1 MINNLSDLLMAFVE
15 AEKKALN
22 KYDITHRPTI
32 GEMYEGLTKELVS
45 KSIFAGMNLVVSTQS
60 FIEGCETE
68 FDVILAEGEGEQVPY
83 TTSYKYKPS
92 QVIAVIQVKKTL
104 NAQELRN
111 SYENLRQAA
120 NVYQNVFSD
129 MDGTMVSDTFKNICH
144 KEISAYKKGQLN
156 PQEEY
161 IYHTLVMDCYF
172 PLRIVLGYNGYK
184 TEEGFREAFI
194 EFLDTKKSTEENKI
208 PGYSPMI
215 LPNLIISDG
224 FTLAKLTGSPYS
236 MRLGSVA
243 EGWWELMTSSHFNTM
258 HIFLEMLWT
267 KLSYRFHNLPQ
278 EIFGDD
284 LEYEPLAPLLRA
296 RIHCDE
302 EGKPL
307 GWDYEYSYFSEEQLQ
322 QNDDPQPWNPATIDM
337 AQYVV
342 LTELGCNEI
351 DIIQDEQLIAFVTSN
366 GYASLD
372 DFISSLQNLGFATL
386 DGSKLKLLTK
396 QLQCVMCPD
405 GNTYAA
411 DDYDGRLTRW
421 VLKKK

>member
-1 MINNLSDLLMAFVE
+1 MINNLSDLLKAFVE

-68 FDVILAEGEGEQVPY
+68 FDVILAEGKGEQVPY

-111 SYENLRQAA
+111 SYENLRQVA
-120 NVYQNVFSD
+120 NVYQKVFSD

-144 KEISAYKKGQLN
+144 KELSAYEKGQLN
-156 PQEEY
+156 TQEEY

-194 EFLDTKKSTEENKI
+194 EFLDTKKSTEDNKI

-224 FTLAKLTGSPYS
+224 FTLAKLTGC
-236 MRLGSVA
+236 
-243 EGWWELMTSSHFNTM
+243 
-258 HIFLEMLWT
+258 
-267 KLSYRFHNLPQ
+267 
-278 EIFGDD
+278 
-284 LEYEPLAPLLRA
+284 PLA
-296 RIHCDE
+296 HD
-302 EGKPL
+302 
-307 GWDYEYSYFSEEQLQ
+307 
-322 QNDDPQPWNPATIDM
+322 
-337 AQYVV
+337 
-342 LTELGCNEI
+342 
-351 DIIQDEQLIAFVTSN
+351 
-366 GYASLD
+366 
-372 DFISSLQNLGFATL
+372 
-386 DGSKLKLLTK
+386 
-396 QLQCVMCPD
+396 
-405 GNTYAA
+405 
-411 DDYDGRLTRW
+411 
-421 VLKKK
+421 